1 MSPTEEGKLSKSE
14 VEALLQATRE
24 EEPAPERPESG
35 RRVQDYDFRQPS
47 RFNRAQLEKL
57 KALNEPL
64 VQNANTHASRML
76 RSGVKTQ
83 LVSID
88 QMKWENLL
96 DELGDATA
104 GFVFTMAPLGA
115 HGIVAMDKQFAAAAL
130 ERMMGGQPPAEDAA
144 LIEFTDVDVH
154 VLAHLITHVL
164 APLPA
169 LWARVGSFQVQVGA
183 FLQDLQGLDLFAPEE
198 NFLQISLL
206 LQSTV
211 GSGRVAI
218 CVPFEAIRSLPPES
232 EESEHVVAA
241 GAEETAAGLRESLS
255 RTRLEL
261 TALLGTADIKVGS
274 LLQAEPGDIIILDKR
289 VGSGLDVKVNDKVKL
304 RGLPG
309 IRNGKIAIKLIM
321 EEQG

>member
-24 EEPAPERPESG
+24 EEPAPERPEPG
-35 RRVQDYDFRQPS
+35 RRVQSYDFRQPS
-47 RFNRAQLEKL
+47 RFNRSQLEKL
-57 KALNEPL
+57 KTLNEPL
-64 VQNANTHASRML
+64 VQNANTNTSRML
-76 RSGVKTQ
+76 RSSVKTQ

-96 DELGDATA
+96 DELGDAVV
-104 GFVFTMAPLGA
+104 GFVFTLAPLDC
-115 HGIVAMDKQFAAAAL
+115 HGIVALDKQFAAAAL
-130 ERMMGGQPPAEDAA
+130 ERMMGGQPPADNAA

-154 VLAHLITHVL
+154 VLAHLVTHVL
-164 APLPA
+164 APLPD
-169 LWARVGSFQVQVGA
+169 LWARIGAFQLEVGA
-183 FLQDLQGLDLFAPEE
+183 FLQDLQSLDLFAPDE

-211 GSGRVAI
+211 GSGRVAV
-218 CVPFEAIRSLPPES
+218 CVPFEAIRSLPPEND
-232 EESEHVVAA
+232 EAEHPVAA

-274 LLQAEPGDIIILDKR
+274 LLQAEPGDVIMLDKR

-309 IRNGKIAIKLIM
+309 VRNGKIAIKLIM
-321 EEQG
+321 ED